1 MKNAWLSKVKC
12 TGCGAC
18 ANACPQRAIKM
29 EPDQFGFEYPH
40 ITERCI
46 DCGICENICKSRV
59 NGQNSYNIKVFAAKS
74 LNEEIRFNSTSG
86 GIFTELATKILLENG
101 CVAGARYSKN
111 MRVEHSLIHSLEELS
126 CLRQSKYVQS
136 SIKEVF
142 AEIKKELQCG
152 KIVLFCG
159 TPCQVAG
166 LNAYIGKNNENLITV
181 DFICRGVNSPKAF
194 SKWLEEIQ
202 QKNNN
207 QVKNV
212 WFKYKINGWKK
223 SPKCTRI
230 DFINGNY
237 KVYNGDDNTY
247 MKGYLESNLY
257 MRPSCGNCDF
267 KGGVSEPADLTI
279 GDFWGVDK
287 KWDDDGGTSLVM
299 VNSGKGEKL
308 FQEIQPYILSVSI
321 NSQYATYGNPCFQ
334 ESVDIS
340 PFSKRFLKSLDSLEF
355 SEGIKQYAKISEKYL
370 YLLILKKRLR
380 RKFHKLLALLKSK
393 EGCR

>member
-29 EPDQFGFEYPH
+29 ESDQLGFEYPH
-40 ITERCI
+40 ITERCNN
-46 DCGICENICKSRV
+46 CGLCENICKSRV
-59 NGQNSYNIKVFAAKS
+59 NLQISYNIKVFAAKS
-74 LNEEIRFNSTSG
+74 LNEETRFNSTSG
-86 GIFTELATKILLENG
+86 GIFTELAKKILLENG
-101 CVAGARYSKN
+101 CVAGARYAKD
-111 MRVEHSLIHSLEELS
+111 MLVEHVLIHSLEELS

-152 KIVLFCG
+152 KKVLFCG

-166 LNAYIGKNNENLITV
+166 LTSYIGKNNENLITA

-194 SKWLEEIQ
+194 DKWLKEIQ
-202 QKNNN
+202 QINNN
-207 QVKNV
+207 RVSNV

-223 SPKCTRI
+223 SPKCTRV
-230 DFINGNY
+230 DFINGDY
-237 KVYNGDDNTY
+237 KVYDGDDNAY

-267 KGGVSEPADLTI
+267 KGDSRPADLTI
-279 GDFWGVDK
+279 GDFWGLDK
-287 KWDDDGGTSLVM
+287 KWDDDGGTSLVI
-299 VNSGKGEKL
+299 VNSEKGEKL
-308 FQEIQPYILSVSI
+308 FREIQPYILYTSM
-321 NSQYATYGNPCFQ
+321 NSQYAIDGNPCFQ

-340 PFSKRFLKSLDSLEF
+340 PFSKKFLQSLDCLEF
-355 SEGIKQYAKISEKYL
+355 SEGIKRYSKISEKYL
-370 YLLILKKRLR
+370 YLLMLKKRFR
-380 RKFHKLLALLKSK
+380 RKLHKLLAMLRSK
-393 EGCR
+393 EECR